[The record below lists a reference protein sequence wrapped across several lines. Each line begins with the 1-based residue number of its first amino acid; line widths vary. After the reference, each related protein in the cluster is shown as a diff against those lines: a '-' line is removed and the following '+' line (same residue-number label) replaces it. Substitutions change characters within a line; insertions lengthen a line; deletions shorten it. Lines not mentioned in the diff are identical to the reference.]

1 MRIVQPNTVRILALD
16 KVRRDEIVKLI
27 NDDAIY
33 QVVGVPWEPEQ
44 ISLMLKRALESR
56 ELARR
61 HRLS

>member
-1 MRIVQPNTVRILALD
+1 MQPNTVRILALD

>member
-27 NDDAIY
+27 KDDAIY
-33 QVVGVPWEPEQ
+33 QVVGVPWELEQ
-44 ISLMLKRALESR
+44 ISLMLKLALESR